1 MLAGA
6 LALFAVCADQ
16 PLVAVIAMLLVGLT
30 GVSLNPAMVVRVMR
44 AAPPGPLVNT
54 MHTAVINIG
63 LMSGS
68 WLGGVGIG
76 QGWGLRSP
84 LWVGTVL
91 AVVGVLAVLPYVLRR
106 SQALNESFEA
116 ECAKG

>member
-1 MLAGA
+1 M
-6 LALFAVCADQ
+6 ALFAVCADQ

-68 WLGGVGIG
+68 WFCGVGIS

-106 SQALNESFEA
+106 SQALDESFEA